1 MPVRYSLRENGGFVH
16 VKAMGRFTSG
26 EINDFLA
33 GLAADASVKE
43 EHVIL
48 FDATGA
54 DSEAIDDVKFGDVA
68 KAKRENP
75 DKVIAKKMAI
85 LVKDRRFLRNAASF
99 QEAWIAIGV
108 PTQVFTRLFEATNWL
123 SS

>member
-1 MPVRYSLRENGGFVH
+1 VHYALREDGGFVH
-16 VKAMGRFTSG
+16 VRATGQFTSE
-26 EINDFLA
+26 EIKDFLER
-33 GLAADASVKE
+33 LAEDASVKE

-48 FDATGA
+48 FDTTGA
-54 DSEAIDDVKFGDVA
+54 DSEAIDDVKFRDVA

>member
-1 MPVRYSLRENGGFVH
+1 VPVGYAVRENGSFVH
-16 VKAMGRFTSG
+16 VRATGRFTSA

-48 FDATGA
+48 FDTTGA
-54 DSEAIDDVKFGDVA
+54 DSEAIDDIEFGDVS
-68 KAKRENP
+68 KSKRENP

-99 QEAWIAIGV
+99 QKAWIAIGV